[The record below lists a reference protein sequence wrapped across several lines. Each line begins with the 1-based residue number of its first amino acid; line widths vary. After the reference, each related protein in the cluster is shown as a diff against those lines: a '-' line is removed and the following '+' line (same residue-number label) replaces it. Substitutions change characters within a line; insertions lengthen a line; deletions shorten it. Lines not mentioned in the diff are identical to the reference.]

1 MRVLSEKVIVEN
13 HEAELILY
21 LQDNSVEINPLRK
34 RPLVLICPGGGYEF
48 LSEREGE
55 PVALHFLSLGY
66 QAAVLKYS
74 VAPAVRYPVALR
86 QLAKAVA
93 YIRSKAGEF
102 FVDQQKITVMG
113 FSAGGHLAASLGVNW
128 NKELLADIAPADKIQ
143 PNALILSYP
152 VITSGK
158 YAHQGSFQALLGED
172 YPAKKEL
179 VSIEKLV
186 AADFPAT
193 FVWHTVADDAVP
205 AKNSLLLADSLYEA
219 GIPFEFHLYNRGLH
233 GLSLGTVETR
243 RSTEPY
249 QILEDV
255 ENWPQMAD
263 RWLKNYFAENK

>member
-1 MRVLSEKVIVEN
+1 MRVLTEKIQAAG

-21 LQDNSVEINPLRK
+21 LQDNSAEIDPLRQ
-34 RPLVLICPGGGYEF
+34 RPMILICPGGGYEF

-74 VAPAVRYPVALR
+74 VAPAVRYPVALK
-86 QLAKAVA
+86 QLATSVA
-93 YIRSKAGEF
+93 FIRKNAGDF
-102 FVDQQKITVMG
+102 FVDAAKITVLG

-128 NKELLADIAPADKIQ
+128 NKPLLADIAPAAEIY
-143 PNALILSYP
+143 PNALVLSYP
-152 VITSGK
+152 VISSGK
-158 YAHQGSFQALLGED
+158 YAHQGSFQALLGAD
-172 YPAKKEL
+172 YPKENAA

-186 AADFPAT
+186 DQDFPAT

-205 AKNSLLLADSLYEA
+205 AKNSLLLADALYDA
-219 GIPFEFHLYNRGLH
+219 SIPFEFHLYNRGLH

-243 RSTEPY
+243 RASEPY

-263 RWLKNYFAENK
+263 RWLKNQFAKN